1 MYDDMD
7 EWAEIRKRVL
17 IGGESKRAILR
28 ETGMNWRT
36 LEKILAHSEPP
47 GYRQSRPRKKP
58 MIGPHIKRIEQWLEE
73 DRQLPKKQRH
83 TAKRIWERLQQEE
96 GYKGGYTSVKDLVR
110 ELRQTRQEVFV
121 PLKHVPGQAQVDF
134 GHALARITAPSVPSN
149 FAPWKAR
156 PRRI

>member
-1 MYDDMD
+1 MYADMD

-47 GYRQSRPRKKP
+47 GYRQSQARKKP
-58 MIGPHIKRIEQWLEE
+58 MIGPHINRIAQWLEE

-96 GYKGGYTSVKDLVR
+96 GYKGRYMSVKGLVR
-110 ELRQTRQEVFV
+110 VVGPPRIGPLRMRWFSGKTRRTINEENATHDRTDH
-121 PLKHVPGQAQVDF
+121 PHPA
-134 GHALARITAPSVPSN
+134 
-149 FAPWKAR
+149 
-156 PRRI
+156 